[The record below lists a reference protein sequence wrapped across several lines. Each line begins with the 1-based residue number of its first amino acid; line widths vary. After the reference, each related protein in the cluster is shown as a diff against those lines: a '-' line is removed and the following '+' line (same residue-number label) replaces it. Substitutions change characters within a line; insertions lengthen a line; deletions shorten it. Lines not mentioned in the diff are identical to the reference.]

1 MALRRVE
8 PVASTEFKS
17 RMREALSR
25 QTHQLITLIAHD
37 VGFDETI

>member
-1 MALRRVE
+1 
-8 PVASTEFKS
+8 
-17 RMREALSR
+17 MREALSR